1 MGNEKPYQL
10 NAGKDGGINLASERS
25 RLTTFKL
32 LAALV
37 ATVVAFSIL
46 NWATSDSSMKTSE
59 LRARTEIALCHM
71 GYAKDSCASLE
82 SSFESK
88 FGNAY

>member
-10 NAGKDGGINLASERS
+10 NDGKDDGINLVSERS
-25 RLTTFKL
+25 RMTPFKCVSV
-32 LAALV
+32 LV
-37 ATVVAFSIL
+37 ASVVALSII
-46 NWATSDSSMKTSE
+46 NWATYDSSMTSSE

-82 SSFESK
+82 SSFQSN
-88 FGNAY
+88 FGGAY